1 MLPQAPG
8 RAGRDQ
14 WDHHPTGALKR
25 QHSAAARRKFCSRQF
40 AAAAAAPGCSTPWTL
55 DGLADG
61 LPARLFQRRLRAVA
75 ARCGEPSS
83 SLPQPGPRGLP
94 PAQAPQMA
102 AAPQHAGGDQEPAC
116 AAWRRR
122 VQVASSMGPALPS
135 SHCPSPPPP
144 PPAAFALCLLRS
156 VPQTLAQRGV
166 PQAASPISSR
176 PQRRPRPPPTR
187 RRRGANPRGA
197 AAGGGAGGQ
206 RRRSKGRESRA
217 GQRPE
222 PGRLT

>member
-61 LPARLFQRRLRAVA
+61 LPARHFQRRLRAVA

-135 SHCPSPPPP
+135 SHCPQPPASSSRGLRSVSPSLRASDSGSEGGPAGRVSDLQPTPKATPPPP
-144 PPAAFALCLLRS
+144 PCLR
-156 VPQTLAQRGV
+156 V
-166 PQAASPISSR
+166 
-176 PQRRPRPPPTR
+176 
-187 RRRGANPRGA
+187 ANPRGA